1 MPTRLSP
8 AESAYG
14 ISLMTQSSR
23 LSRQHRFLCAPVR
36 ASARLRMA
44 PTELQ
49 LSDPRP
55 RYAGPRAGV
64 VDRVRTCPTP
74 GVREQRGAHCCLQ
87 RRAPPRIACTPWKA
101 VWPPA
106 AGLALMNGCYGE
118 RTQSVV
124 SSACTDMASSTRGRL
139 RHFGAGVMQ

>member
-1 MPTRLSP
+1 
-8 AESAYG
+8 
-14 ISLMTQSSR
+14 
-23 LSRQHRFLCAPVR
+23 
-36 ASARLRMA
+36 MA

-64 VDRVRTCPTP
+64 VDRARTCPTP

-106 AGLALMNGCYGE
+106 AGLALMNMGVTVNEHRASCLVLALTWHPLPE
-118 RTQSVV
+118 V
-124 SSACTDMASSTRGRL
+124 ACDTLGQA
-139 RHFGAGVMQ
+139 